1 MSSPKQ
7 PTTWL
12 PLAIAI
18 SIVIGIFFG
27 SHFSGQKL
35 NADYDRK
42 LNMILNLISDDYVDT
57 MNINDLVELTIPEI
71 LKNLDPHT
79 TYFSADEL
87 RQANE
92 DLDGKFSGIGISFM
106 LLNDSINVIEII
118 PGGPAE
124 KAGIVA
130 GDRIISINDSTCT
143 GKNINDTDVRSR
155 LRGIKDSTVK
165 LGIKRNNSKKTLY
178 FKVKRGDI
186 PVNSV
191 DASYM
196 LDKLTGYV
204 KVNKFGRTTYNE
216 FLSSL
221 IKLKAEGAKHY
232 IIDLRGNGGG
242 IMEMAILMANE
253 FLPENEPIVYT
264 KSRDKRNDSQ
274 VWSDGKGSFQDAQL
288 VVLIDEFSASASE
301 IFAGAIQDNDRGL
314 IIGCRSFGKGL
325 VQRQFMLPDSSA
337 IRMTI
342 ARYYTPSGRSIQKD
356 YKSTKTNYDDELLSR
371 FNNGELYSRD
381 SIKVDKNKLFE
392 TAHGRK
398 VYGGGGIV
406 PDIFVARDTTGFTT
420 YYASVANAG
429 ILQKYAYY
437 YTDNNRKK
445 FSALKDYKQF
455 LRILPN
461 DETLLMGFVSYAAKN
476 GIPARW
482 YYINISRNLL
492 LTQLKALM
500 ARDIF
505 GDEAFYP
512 IYNRTDKDIEMAL
525 KAINKHKAT
534 FPILPYD

>member
-7 PTTWL
+7 PATWL

-27 SHFSGQKL
+27 RNFSGQKY
-35 NADYDRK
+35 NADFDRK
-42 LNMILNLISDDYVDT
+42 LNMVLNLISDDYVDT
-57 MNINDLVELTIPEI
+57 MKINDLVELTIPEI

-79 TYFSADEL
+79 TYFSAEEL

-106 LLNDSINVIEII
+106 LMNDTINVIEII

-124 KAGIVA
+124 RAGILA
-130 GDRIISINDSTCT
+130 GDRIVSINDSTST
-143 GKNINDTDVRSR
+143 GKNISDIDVKNRI
-155 LRGIKDSTVK
+155 RGLKDSIVK
-165 LGIKRNNSKKTLY
+165 LGIKRKGAKKTLS
-178 FKVKRGDI
+178 FNVKRGDI

-191 DASYM
+191 DAAYM
-196 LDKLTGYV
+196 LDKLTGYI
-204 KVNKFGRTTYNE
+204 KVSKFARNTYNE

-221 IKLKAEGAKHY
+221 IKLKSEGAKHY
-232 IIDLRGNGGG
+232 VIDLRGNGGG

-253 FLPENEPIVYT
+253 FLPENQLIVYT

-274 VWSDGKGSFQDAQL
+274 VWSDGNGSFQEAQI
-288 VVLIDEFSASASE
+288 VVLLDEFSASASE

-325 VQRQFMLPDSSA
+325 VQRQFTLPDSSA

-342 ARYYTPSGRSIQKD
+342 ARYYTPSGRSIQKE
-356 YKSTKTNYDDELLSR
+356 YKNSQAKYDEELLSR

-406 PDIFVARDTTGFTT
+406 PDIFVARDTTGITS
-420 YYASVANAG
+420 YYAAVANAG
-429 ILQKYAYY
+429 LIQKYAYRF
-437 YTDNNRKK
+437 TDTNRQKFKK
-445 FSALKDYKQF
+445 LKDYKQF
-455 LRILPN
+455 LRVLPN
-461 DETLLMGFVSYAAKN
+461 DEALLMDFVTYATKN
-476 GIPARW
+476 GVPARW

-500 ARDIF
+500 ARDMF
-505 GDEAFYP
+505 GNDAFYP
-512 IYNRTDKDIEMAL
+512 IYNRNDKDIEIAL

-534 FPILPYD
+534 FPILPTD

>member
-7 PTTWL
+7 PATWL

-27 SHFSGQKL
+27 RNFSGQKY
-35 NADYDRK
+35 NADFDRK
-42 LNMILNLISDDYVDT
+42 LNMVLNLISDDYVDT
-57 MNINDLVELTIPEI
+57 MKINDLVELTIPEI

-79 TYFSADEL
+79 TYFSAEEL

-106 LLNDSINVIEII
+106 LMNDTINVIEII

-124 KAGIVA
+124 RAGILA
-130 GDRIISINDSTCT
+130 GDRIVSINDSTST
-143 GKNINDTDVRSR
+143 GKNISDIDVKNRI
-155 LRGIKDSTVK
+155 RGLKDSIVK
-165 LGIKRNNSKKTLY
+165 LGIKRKGAKKTLS
-178 FKVKRGDI
+178 FNVKRGDI

-191 DASYM
+191 DAAYM
-196 LDKLTGYV
+196 LDKLTGYI
-204 KVNKFGRTTYNE
+204 KVSKFARNTYNE

-221 IKLKAEGAKHY
+221 IKLKSEGAKHY
-232 IIDLRGNGGG
+232 VIDLRGNGGG

-253 FLPENEPIVYT
+253 FLPANQLIVYT

-274 VWSDGKGSFQDAQL
+274 VWSDGNGSFQEAQI
-288 VVLIDEFSASASE
+288 VVLLDEFSASASE

-325 VQRQFMLPDSSA
+325 VQRQFTLPDSSA

-342 ARYYTPSGRSIQKD
+342 ARYYTPSGRSIQKE
-356 YKSTKTNYDDELLSR
+356 YKNSQAKYDEELLSR

-392 TAHGRK
+392 TTHGRK

-406 PDIFVARDTTGFTT
+406 PDIFVARDTTGITS
-420 YYASVANAG
+420 YYAAVANAG
-429 ILQKYAYY
+429 LIQKYAYRF
-437 YTDNNRKK
+437 TDTNRQKFKK
-445 FSALKDYKQF
+445 LKDYKQF
-455 LRILPN
+455 LRVLPN
-461 DETLLMGFVSYAAKN
+461 DEALLMDFVTYATKN
-476 GIPARW
+476 GVPARW

-500 ARDIF
+500 ARDMF
-505 GDEAFYP
+505 GNDAFYP
-512 IYNRTDKDIEMAL
+512 IYNRNDKDIEIAL

-534 FPILPYD
+534 FPILPTD

>member
-27 SHFSGQKL
+27 RNFSGQKY
-35 NADYDRK
+35 NADFDRK
-42 LNMILNLISDDYVDT
+42 LNMVLNLISDDYVDT
-57 MNINDLVELTIPEI
+57 MKINDLVELTIPEI

-79 TYFSADEL
+79 TYFSAEEL

-106 LLNDSINVIEII
+106 LMNDTINVIEII

-124 KAGIVA
+124 RAGILA
-130 GDRIISINDSTCT
+130 GDRIVSINDSTST
-143 GKNINDTDVRSR
+143 GKNISDIDVKNRI
-155 LRGIKDSTVK
+155 RGLKDSIVK
-165 LGIKRNNSKKTLY
+165 LGIKRKGAKKTLS
-178 FKVKRGDI
+178 FNVKRGDI

-191 DASYM
+191 DAAYM
-196 LDKLTGYV
+196 LDKLTGYI
-204 KVNKFGRTTYNE
+204 KVSKFARNTYNE

-221 IKLKAEGAKHY
+221 IKLKSEGAKHY
-232 IIDLRGNGGG
+232 VIDLRGNGGG

-253 FLPENEPIVYT
+253 FLPENQLIVYT

-274 VWSDGKGSFQDAQL
+274 VWSDGNGSFQEAQI
-288 VVLIDEFSASASE
+288 VVLLDEFSASASE

-325 VQRQFMLPDSSA
+325 VQRQFTLPDSSA

-342 ARYYTPSGRSIQKD
+342 ARYYTPSGRSIQKE
-356 YKSTKTNYDDELLSR
+356 YKNSQAKYDEELLSR

-392 TAHGRK
+392 TTHGRK

-406 PDIFVARDTTGFTT
+406 PDIFVARDTTGITS
-420 YYASVANAG
+420 YYAAVANAG
-429 ILQKYAYY
+429 LIQKYAYRF
-437 YTDNNRKK
+437 TDTNRQKFKK
-445 FSALKDYKQF
+445 LKDYKQF
-455 LRILPN
+455 LRVLPN
-461 DETLLMGFVSYAAKN
+461 DEALLMDFVTYATKN
-476 GIPARW
+476 GVPARW

-500 ARDIF
+500 ARDMF
-505 GDEAFYP
+505 GNDAFYP
-512 IYNRTDKDIEMAL
+512 IYNRNDKDIEIAL

-534 FPILPYD
+534 FPILPTD

>member
-7 PTTWL
+7 PATWL

-18 SIVIGIFFG
+18 SVVIGIFFG
-27 SHFSGQKL
+27 RNFSGQKY
-35 NADYDRK
+35 NADFDRK
-42 LNMILNLISDDYVDT
+42 LNMVLNLISDDYVDT
-57 MNINDLVELTIPEI
+57 MKINDLVELTIPEI

-79 TYFSADEL
+79 TYFSAEEL

-106 LLNDSINVIEII
+106 LMNDTINVIEII

-124 KAGIVA
+124 RAGILA
-130 GDRIISINDSTCT
+130 GDRIVSINDSTST
-143 GKNINDTDVRSR
+143 GKNISDIDVKNRI
-155 LRGIKDSTVK
+155 RGLKDSIVK
-165 LGIKRNNSKKTLY
+165 LGIKRKGAKKTLS
-178 FKVKRGDI
+178 FNVKRGDI

-191 DASYM
+191 DAAYM
-196 LDKLTGYV
+196 LDKLTGYI
-204 KVNKFGRTTYNE
+204 KVSKFARNTYNE

-221 IKLKAEGAKHY
+221 IKLKSEGAKHY
-232 IIDLRGNGGG
+232 VIDLRGNGGG

-253 FLPENEPIVYT
+253 FLPENQLIVYT

-274 VWSDGKGSFQDAQL
+274 VWSDGNGSFQEAQI
-288 VVLIDEFSASASE
+288 VVLLDEFSASASE

-325 VQRQFMLPDSSA
+325 VQRQFTLPDSSA

-342 ARYYTPSGRSIQKD
+342 ARYYTPSGRSIQKE
-356 YKSTKTNYDDELLSR
+356 YKNSQAKYDEELLSR

-392 TAHGRK
+392 TTHGRK

-406 PDIFVARDTTGFTT
+406 PDIFVARDTTGITS
-420 YYASVANAG
+420 YYAAVANAG
-429 ILQKYAYY
+429 LIQKYAYRF
-437 YTDNNRKK
+437 TDTNRQKFKK
-445 FSALKDYKQF
+445 LKDYKQF
-455 LRILPN
+455 LRVLPN
-461 DETLLMGFVSYAAKN
+461 DEALLMDFVTYATKN
-476 GIPARW
+476 GVPARW

-500 ARDIF
+500 ARDMF
-505 GDEAFYP
+505 GNDAFYP
-512 IYNRTDKDIEMAL
+512 IYNRNDKDIEIAL

-534 FPILPYD
+534 FPILPTD

>member
-27 SHFSGQKL
+27 RNFSGQKY
-35 NADYDRK
+35 NADFDRK
-42 LNMILNLISDDYVDT
+42 LNMVLNLISDDYVDT
-57 MNINDLVELTIPEI
+57 MKINDLVELTIPEI

-79 TYFSADEL
+79 TYFSAEEL

-106 LLNDSINVIEII
+106 LMNDTINVIEII

-124 KAGIVA
+124 RAGILA
-130 GDRIISINDSTCT
+130 GDRIVSINDSTST
-143 GKNINDTDVRSR
+143 GKNISDIDVKNRI
-155 LRGIKDSTVK
+155 RGLKDSIVK
-165 LGIKRNNSKKTLY
+165 LGIKRKGAKKTL
-178 FKVKRGDI
+178 FFNVKRGDI

-191 DASYM
+191 DAAYM
-196 LDKLTGYV
+196 LDKLTGYI
-204 KVNKFGRTTYNE
+204 KVSKFARNTYNE

-221 IKLKAEGAKHY
+221 IKLKSEGAKHY
-232 IIDLRGNGGG
+232 VIDLRGNGGG

-253 FLPENEPIVYT
+253 FLPENQLIVYT

-274 VWSDGKGSFQDAQL
+274 VWSDGNGSFQEAQI
-288 VVLIDEFSASASE
+288 VVLLDEFSASASE

-325 VQRQFMLPDSSA
+325 VQRQFTLPDSSA

-342 ARYYTPSGRSIQKD
+342 ARYYTPSGRSIQKE
-356 YKSTKTNYDDELLSR
+356 YKNSQAKYDEELLSR

-406 PDIFVARDTTGFTT
+406 PDIFVARDTTGITS
-420 YYASVANAG
+420 YAAVVNAG
-429 ILQKYAYY
+429 LIQKYAYRF
-437 YTDNNRKK
+437 TDTNRQKFKK
-445 FSALKDYKQF
+445 LKDYKQF
-455 LRILPN
+455 LRVLPN
-461 DETLLMGFVSYAAKN
+461 DEALLMDFVTYATKN
-476 GIPARW
+476 GVPARW

-500 ARDIF
+500 ARDMF
-505 GDEAFYP
+505 GNDAFYP
-512 IYNRTDKDIEMAL
+512 IYNRNDKDIEIAL

-534 FPILPYD
+534 FPILPTD

>member
-7 PTTWL
+7 PATWL

-27 SHFSGQKL
+27 RNFSGQKY
-35 NADYDRK
+35 NADFDRK
-42 LNMILNLISDDYVDT
+42 LNMVLNLISDDYVDT
-57 MNINDLVELTIPEI
+57 MKINDLVELTIPEI

-79 TYFSADEL
+79 TYFSAEEL

-106 LLNDSINVIEII
+106 LMNDTINVIEII

-124 KAGIVA
+124 RAGILA
-130 GDRIISINDSTCT
+130 GDRIVSINDSTST
-143 GKNINDTDVRSR
+143 GKNISDIDVKNRI
-155 LRGIKDSTVK
+155 RGLKDSIVK
-165 LGIKRNNSKKTLY
+165 LGIKRKGAKKTLS
-178 FKVKRGDI
+178 FNVKRGDI

-191 DASYM
+191 DAAYM
-196 LDKLTGYV
+196 LDKLTGYI
-204 KVNKFGRTTYNE
+204 KVSKFARNTYNE

-221 IKLKAEGAKHY
+221 IKLKSEGAKHY
-232 IIDLRGNGGG
+232 VIDLRGNGGG

-253 FLPENEPIVYT
+253 FLPENQLIVYT

-274 VWSDGKGSFQDAQL
+274 VWSDGNGSFQEAQI
-288 VVLIDEFSASASE
+288 VVLLDEFSASASE

-325 VQRQFMLPDSSA
+325 VQRQFTLPDSSA

-342 ARYYTPSGRSIQKD
+342 ARYYTPSGRSIQKE
-356 YKSTKTNYDDELLSR
+356 YKNSQAKYDEELLSR

-392 TAHGRK
+392 TTHGRK

-406 PDIFVARDTTGFTT
+406 PDIFVARDTTGITS
-420 YYASVANAG
+420 YYAAVANAG
-429 ILQKYAYY
+429 LIQKYAYRFID
-437 YTDNNRKK
+437 TNRQKFKK
-445 FSALKDYKQF
+445 LKDYKQF
-455 LRILPN
+455 LRVLPN
-461 DETLLMGFVSYAAKN
+461 DEALLMDFVTYATKN
-476 GIPARW
+476 GVPARW

-500 ARDIF
+500 ARDMF
-505 GDEAFYP
+505 GNDAFYP
-512 IYNRTDKDIEMAL
+512 IYNRNDKDIEIAL

-534 FPILPYD
+534 FPILPTD

>member
-7 PTTWL
+7 PATWL

-27 SHFSGQKL
+27 RNFSGQKY
-35 NADYDRK
+35 NADFDRK
-42 LNMILNLISDDYVDT
+42 LNMVLNLISDDYVDT
-57 MNINDLVELTIPEI
+57 MKINDLVELTIPEI

-79 TYFSADEL
+79 TYFSAEEL

-106 LLNDSINVIEII
+106 LMNDTINVIEII

-124 KAGIVA
+124 RAGILA
-130 GDRIISINDSTCT
+130 GDRIVSINDSTST
-143 GKNINDTDVRSR
+143 GKNISDIDVKNRI
-155 LRGIKDSTVK
+155 RGLKDSIVK
-165 LGIKRNNSKKTLY
+165 LGIKRKGAKKTLS
-178 FKVKRGDI
+178 FNVKRGDI

-191 DASYM
+191 DAAYM
-196 LDKLTGYV
+196 LDKLTGYI
-204 KVNKFGRTTYNE
+204 KVSKFARNTYNE

-221 IKLKAEGAKHY
+221 IKLKSEGAKHY
-232 IIDLRGNGGG
+232 VIDLRGNGGG

-253 FLPENEPIVYT
+253 FLPENQLIVYT

-274 VWSDGKGSFQDAQL
+274 VWSDGNGSFQEAQI
-288 VVLIDEFSASASE
+288 VVLLDEFSASASE

-325 VQRQFMLPDSSA
+325 VQRQFTLPDSSA

-342 ARYYTPSGRSIQKD
+342 ARYYTPSGRSIQKE
-356 YKSTKTNYDDELLSR
+356 YKNSQAKYDEELLSR

-392 TAHGRK
+392 TTHGRK

-406 PDIFVARDTTGFTT
+406 PDIFVARDTTGITS
-420 YYASVANAG
+420 YYAAVVNAG
-429 ILQKYAYY
+429 LIQKYAYRF
-437 YTDNNRKK
+437 TDTNRQKFKK
-445 FSALKDYKQF
+445 LKDYKHF
-455 LRILPN
+455 LRVLPN
-461 DETLLMGFVSYAAKN
+461 DEALLMDFVTYATKN
-476 GIPARW
+476 GVPARW

-500 ARDIF
+500 ARDMF
-505 GDEAFYP
+505 GNDAFYP
-512 IYNRTDKDIEMAL
+512 IYNRNDKDIEIAL

-534 FPILPYD
+534 FPILPTD